1 MKGGDAMTTE
11 HVQADED
18 VKPTV
23 IEPVANGNGS
33 PAVEGMAPLMPWP
46 FQPEKIVL
54 EQESNYY
61 HAHLPEWGEHEGQH
75 VLIKGQEHFGFFPT
89 RSAAREEGLRR
100 FGRVPFFVKQVQLDE
115 KPRPMMWVML

>member
-1 MKGGDAMTTE
+1 MTTE

-23 IEPVANGNGS
+23 TEPVANGSGS
-33 PAVEGMAPLMPWP
+33 PAVEGMPSLMSWQPR
-46 FQPEKIVL
+46 PEKFEL
-54 EQESNYY
+54 EQESKYY
-61 HAHLPEWGEHEGQH
+61 HSHLPEWGEHEGEH
-75 VLIKGQEHFGFFPT
+75 ILIHGQEHFGFFET
-89 RSAAREEGLRR
+89 RNEALTEGLRR